1 MSNDELELHLNKIL
15 PISSMT
21 VVNHR
26 NSVILDTYFG
36 LLEVPFENCI
46 KHFHE
51 KVLRLV
57 ADDIEQS
64 KRTISAYQQR
74 LEQSEAKL
82 KELQTG
88 IFFL

>member
-1 MSNDELELHLNKIL
+1 
-15 PISSMT
+15 MT

-36 LLEVPFENCI
+36 LLEIPLENCI
-46 KHFHE
+46 KLFHE
-51 KVLRLV
+51 KVLNLV

-74 LEQSEAKL
+74 LEQGEAKL
-82 KELQTG
+82 KDLQTG